1 MLIGKRISGRYKLL
15 EMIGG
20 GGMSHVYLAH
30 DMILDRDVA
39 IKVLRYD
46 FSNEEELRRRFQRE
60 ALSATSLT
68 HPNIVNIYDVG
79 EDEDIHYIVMEYVK
93 GETLKQYIQR
103 NAPVSPAR
111 TITIMRQLTS
121 AIAIAHN
128 NHIIHRDIKP
138 QNILLDEEGKVKV
151 TDFGIAMA
159 LSATSYTQTNSVLG
173 TVHYLSPEQAR
184 GGTATNRSDIYAL
197 GIVLFE
203 LLTGQLPFSGES
215 AVSIALKH
223 LQAETPSIRS
233 IIPSIPQS
241 LENVVLKA
249 TAKDPN
255 NRYNTAEE
263 MEEDLAT
270 ALSPER
276 AGEEKFAIAVDND
289 ATKVLPVIKEPVP
302 FQEVEETKKIP
313 VTPNKLDKDV
323 PKKKIKKWKIVAG
336 VIAGVL
342 LLALLFFIL
351 FPGVFKPDKVEV
363 PDVANLNV
371 QAAIEQLEA
380 EGFAVGE
387 EILEFSDEVEEGNV
401 IRTSPEA
408 GKLREKETKIDL
420 FISSGKESSEIADY
434 RGRNINQVTELLQNQ
449 ELRSIKPEEQFSEK
463 PIGEIIGQDPPP
475 GTEIIPSET
484 DLVFTVSKGL
494 DLRSISDLTD
504 WNEKALKDYEK
515 SSGFKIKIADSKYSD
530 TIQKGNV
537 ISQQPQANK
546 RVAPGSTIEVV
557 VSDGPKPAST
567 KLVVKTVTI
576 PYEPPKPEE
585 GDGGEEGEN
594 EENVEQTAPE
604 EQVVKIYVQDKTR
617 TMAVPIEEFVLTETV
632 ERHIKL
638 EISEGQKAA
647 YRVEVG
653 NTVFAQET
661 IDYKDVK

>member
-79 EDEDIHYIVMEYVK
+79 EDEDIHYIVMEYVR

-103 NAPVSPAR
+103 NAPVSPVR
-111 TITIMRQLTS
+111 TVTIMRQLTS
-121 AIAIAHN
+121 AIANAHN

-138 QNILLDEEGKVKV
+138 QNILLDEEGKVKI

-223 LQAETPSIRS
+223 LQTETPSIRS

-255 NRYNTAEE
+255 NRYHSAEE

-276 AGEEKFAIAVDND
+276 ADEAKFVIAVDND
-289 ATKVLPVIKEPVP
+289 ATKVLPVIKEPIP
-302 FQEVEETKKIP
+302 FEEVSETKKIP
-313 VTPNKLDKDV
+313 VAPTKLDKNV
-323 PKKKIKKWKIVAG
+323 PKKKIKKWKIITG

-342 LLALLFFIL
+342 LLALLFVIL
-351 FPGVFKPDKVEV
+351 FPGLFKPDKVEV
-363 PDVANLNV
+363 PDVANLDV
-371 QAAIEQLEA
+371 QAAIEQIEA
-380 EGFAVGE
+380 EGFVVGE

-420 FISSGKESSEIADY
+420 FVSSGKETSEIADY
-434 RGRNINQVTELLQNQ
+434 RGRNIDEVTELLQNQ
-449 ELRSIKPEEQFSEK
+449 GLRSIKPEEQFSEQ
-463 PIGEIIGQDPPP
+463 PIGTIIEQDPPS

-484 DLVFTVSKGL
+484 DLIFTVSKGL
-494 DLRSISDLTD
+494 DLRTVSDLTD
-504 WNEKALKDYEK
+504 WNEKALKDYER
-515 SSGFKIKIADSKYSD
+515 SSGFKIKIAGSKYSD

-537 ISQQPQANK
+537 ISQEPQANK
-546 RVAPGSTIEVV
+546 KVAPGSTIEVV

-576 PYEPPKPEE
+576 PYEPPNTEEEE
-585 GDGGEEGEN
+585 GGVEGEED
-594 EENVEQTAPE
+594 EEQPTQE
-604 EQVVKIYVQDKTR
+604 EQVVRIYVQDKTR
-617 TMAVPIEEFVLTETV
+617 TMAVPIEEFVLTQTV
-632 ERHIKL
+632 EKHIKL

-647 YRVEVG
+647 YRIEVG
-653 NTVFAQET
+653 NTIFAQET

>member
-79 EDEDIHYIVMEYVK
+79 EDEDIHYIVMEYVR

-103 NAPVSPAR
+103 NAPVSPVR
-111 TITIMRQLTS
+111 TVTIMRQLTS
-121 AIAIAHN
+121 AIANAHN

-138 QNILLDEEGKVKV
+138 QNILLDEEGKVKI

-223 LQAETPSIRS
+223 LQTETPSIRS

-255 NRYNTAEE
+255 NRYHSAEE

-276 AGEEKFAIAVDND
+276 ADEAKFVIAVDND
-289 ATKVLPVIKEPVP
+289 ATKVLPVIKEPIP
-302 FQEVEETKKIP
+302 FEEVSETKKIP
-313 VTPNKLDKDV
+313 VAPTKLDKTI
-323 PKKKIKKWKIVAG
+323 PTKKVKKWKIVTG

-342 LLALLFFIL
+342 LLALLFVIL
-351 FPGVFKPDKVEV
+351 FPGLFKPDKVEV
-363 PDVANLNV
+363 PDVANLDV
-371 QAAIEQLEA
+371 QAAIEQIEA
-380 EGFAVGE
+380 EGFVVGE

-420 FISSGKESSEIADY
+420 FVSSGKESSEIADY
-434 RGRNINQVTELLQNQ
+434 RGRNIDEVKELLSNS
-449 ELRSIKPEEQFSEK
+449 ELRSIEPEEQFSEK

-494 DLRSISDLTD
+494 DLRSVSDLKD
-504 WNEKALKDYEK
+504 WNEKALKDYERT
-515 SSGFKIKIADSKYSD
+515 SGFKIKIAGSKYSD

-537 ISQQPQANK
+537 ISQEPQANK
-546 RVAPGSTIEVV
+546 KVAPGSTIEVV

-576 PYEPPKPEE
+576 PYEPPNTEEE
-585 GDGGEEGEN
+585 GDGAEGEED
-594 EENVEQTAPE
+594 EEQPTQE
-604 EQVVKIYVQDKTR
+604 EQVVRIYVQDKTR

-647 YRVEVG
+647 YRIEVG